1 MNMDQ
6 FGFLA
11 ENCSNYTIN
20 EFNLQAVSEKLFV
33 LNLNICSF
41 DAKYDA
47 FITFLDQLKFL
58 PDIIIMSETWLNDEK
73 QQNIV
78 GYQSFHCY
86 RDLNRSGGGISAF
99 VNNSLNAKCF
109 LISSENSHDLE
120 HLHIKLLSNE
130 LKCDLIAVYRPP
142 NQGTIDD
149 FLFKIDEMLSN
160 IPSSQKIILGGDL
173 NINLL
178 SDYSGSQKLIELS
191 QIYSLS
197 PHITLPTRPNSN
209 GNDSLIDHIWS
220 NFNDS
225 NHKSGVFENIGLSD
239 HLINFVFFHVS
250 MSRIKTKVKFRNH
263 SEVCINNMI
272 DKLQNFS
279 LFFPLLTAT
288 LDFDDKFSLFLD
300 EIDRIYK
307 ASCHKLV
314 ISPWLFNRVH
324 SMYFVT

>member
-1 MNMDQ
+1 M
-6 FGFLA
+6 
-11 ENCSNYTIN
+11 
-20 EFNLQAVSEKLFV
+20 
-33 LNLNICSF
+33 
-41 DAKYDA
+41 
-47 FITFLDQLKFL
+47 
-58 PDIIIMSETWLNDEK
+58 
-73 QQNIV
+73 
-78 GYQSFHCY
+78 H
-86 RDLNRSGGGISAF
+86 
-99 VNNSLNAKCF
+99 
-109 LISSENSHDLE
+109 
-120 HLHIKLLSNE
+120 
-130 LKCDLIAVYRPP
+130 
-142 NQGTIDD
+142 
-149 FLFKIDEMLSN
+149 SN
-160 IPSSQKIILGGDL
+160 IPSSLKIILGGDL

-307 ASCHKLV
+307 ASCPIQVK
-314 ISPWLFNRVH
+314 
-324 SMYFVT
+324 